1 MVAAPLR
8 RTWTRGAAV
17 LGGHPRAYLPF
28 ARWRYGSQLAFG
40 PGTEIVIEG
49 FPRSANSFAVNA
61 FRLAQGRP
69 VQVAHHV
76 HAAAQVMAAARDG
89 VPAIVLVRE
98 PRDAICSYLLWQ
110 PHLRVREAV
119 TAYLGFH
126 RPLDRIEDHYVVA
139 TFDQVTGDFGAVI
152 DRVNQRFGSSF
163 TRFDHTEENVERC
176 FAEIETNSRGQRQG
190 RLVEAVVARPSDERA
205 RLKLAVE
212 RRYDDE
218 AGSRAQAELEAV
230 YGHFAGLA
238 G

>member
-1 MVAAPLR
+1 MVAAPIR
-8 RTWTRGAAV
+8 RTWTRSATA
-17 LGGHPRAYLPF
+17 LGGHPRAYLPY
-28 ARWRYGSQLAFG
+28 ARWRYGANLAFG
-40 PGTEIVIEG
+40 SGTEIVIEG

-61 FRLAQGRP
+61 FCLAQGRP

-76 HAAAQVMAAARDG
+76 HAPAQVMAAARDG

-119 TAYLGFH
+119 AAYLGFH
-126 RPLDRIEDHYVVA
+126 RPLMGLEPHYVVA
-139 TFDQVTGDFGAVI
+139 TFEQVTGDFGEVI
-152 DRVNQRFGSSF
+152 DRVNERFGSGF
-163 TRFDHTEENVERC
+163 QRFDHTQENVDRC

-205 RLKLAVE
+205 RLKQAVE
-212 RRYDDE
+212 GRYDTE
-218 AGSRAQAELEAV
+218 AGPRTRAQLERV
-230 YGHFAGLA
+230 YGHFAELA